1 MFQCIFQQLGL
12 RKRPNLWILHRRGIW
27 KLSVQIAI
35 QILGMLQSC
44 ASCNLFLCKF
54 LPTDKHILFVLQIKH
69 LMKIYNTFIF
79 NTCKKIITKPNM
91 VQSWWNFGYSF
102 NIHFPTF
109 VEFNLRL
116 YTPSSKQKKS
126 LILLCFLLRNMPKH
140 LGVNVTHWDTWD
152 DRLRLSMERRE
163 YSRAY

>member
-1 MFQCIFQQLGL
+1 MSSQDVQVMFQCILQPLGFN
-12 RKRPNLWILHRRGIW
+12 KRPNLWIPHRWGIW

-35 QILGMLQSC
+35 RILGMLQSR

-91 VQSWWNFGYSF
+91 VQSRWNFGYSF

-109 VEFNLRL
+109 VGFNLRL
-116 YTPSSKQKKS
+116 YTPSSKQKNS
-126 LILLCFLLRNMPKH
+126 LICCAFFLETCP
-140 LGVNVTHWDTWD
+140 
-152 DRLRLSMERRE
+152 SI
-163 YSRAY
+163 